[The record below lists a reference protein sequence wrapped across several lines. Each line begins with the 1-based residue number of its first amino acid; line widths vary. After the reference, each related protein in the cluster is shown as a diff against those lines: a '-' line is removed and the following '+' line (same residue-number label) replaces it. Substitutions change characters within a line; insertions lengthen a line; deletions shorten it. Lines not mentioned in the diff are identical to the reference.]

1 MTDLDLKKIN
11 FQSIVEE
18 KEQGILRVFES
29 KDMPFPVKRVFTV
42 VNALG
47 GSKRGE
53 HAHKKCNQI
62 LCCVAGEIELI
73 CDNGAQRTRT
83 FLTPDSPAV
92 YVSNGVWAE
101 QNYLK
106 DNSVLIVFCDQKY
119 DENDYL
125 RNYDDFLEWK
135 IKNE

>member
-29 KDMPFPVKRVFTV
+29 KDIPFPLRRVFTV

-53 HAHKKCNQI
+53 HAHKKCNQL
-62 LCCVAGEIELI
+62 LCCVSGKIKLV
-73 CDNGAQRTRT
+73 CDNGSYRVEKI
-83 FLTPDSPAV
+83 LTPNSSGILV
-92 YVSNGVWAE
+92 QNGIWAE
-101 QNYLK
+101 QEYLI
-106 DNSVLIVFCDQKY
+106 DNSVLIVFCDQPYK
-119 DENDYL
+119 ENDYIRDYNEYL
-125 RNYDDFLEWK
+125 KWK
-135 IKNE
+135 KNA

>member
-29 KDMPFPVKRVFTV
+29 KDMPFAVKRVFTV

-73 CDNGAQRTRT
+73 CDNGAQKTRT

-92 YVSNGVWAE
+92 YVNNGVWAE

-119 DENDYL
+119 DENDYI

>member
-1 MTDLDLKKIN
+1 
-11 FQSIVEE
+11 
-18 KEQGILRVFES
+18 
-29 KDMPFPVKRVFTV
+29 MPVAVKRVFTV
-42 VNALG
+42 VHALG

-73 CDNGAQRTRT
+73 CDNGAQKTRT

-92 YVSNGVWAE
+92 YVNNGVWAE

-119 DENDYL
+119 DENDYI